1 MNEKRFE
8 TMEEFAEAVRTEF
21 EKRIEKIPRVH
32 QNKNGEKMA
41 ENRHSIEE
49 RVELSLLYDF
59 YGALLKENQ
68 RRMFEA
74 SILDD
79 YNLAEIAEDENITRQ
94 GVHDAIKRACKQLR
108 EYEQKLGL
116 IEKFEK
122 QKELVKK
129 LHIILK
135 GMNIGD
141 EGELEEVYSI
151 IDEILDEE

>member
-1 MNEKRFE
+1 MIHF
-8 TMEEFAEAVRTEF
+8 
-21 EKRIEKIPRVH
+21 EKIPRVH

-135 GMNIGD
+135 GMNIGV

>member
-1 MNEKRFE
+1 MIHF
-8 TMEEFAEAVRTEF
+8 
-21 EKRIEKIPRVH
+21 EKIPRVH

-94 GVHDAIKRACKQLR
+94 GVHDAIKRARKQLR

-116 IEKFEK
+116 VEKFEK

>member
-1 MNEKRFE
+1 MIHF
-8 TMEEFAEAVRTEF
+8 
-21 EKRIEKIPRVH
+21 EKIPRVY

-94 GVHDAIKRACKQLR
+94 GVHDAIKRACKQFR

-116 IEKFEK
+116 VEKFEK

>member
-1 MNEKRFE
+1 M
-8 TMEEFAEAVRTEF
+8 THF
-21 EKRIEKIPRVH
+21 EKMLRVH

-116 IEKFEK
+116 VEKFEK

-141 EGELEEVYSI
+141 AGELEEVYSI

>member
-1 MNEKRFE
+1 MIHF
-8 TMEEFAEAVRTEF
+8 
-21 EKRIEKIPRVH
+21 EKIPRVY

-116 IEKFEK
+116 VEKFEK

>member
-1 MNEKRFE
+1 MKNF
-8 TMEEFAEAVRTEF
+8 
-21 EKRIEKIPRVH
+21 EKIPRVH

-116 IEKFEK
+116 VEKFEK

-141 EGELEEVYSI
+141 GGELEEVYSI

>member
-1 MNEKRFE
+1 MIHF
-8 TMEEFAEAVRTEF
+8 
-21 EKRIEKIPRVH
+21 EKIPRVH

-59 YGALLKENQ
+59 YGALLKENK
-68 RRMFEA
+68 RSMFES

-116 IEKFEK
+116 VEKFEK

>member
-1 MNEKRFE
+1 MIHF
-8 TMEEFAEAVRTEF
+8 
-21 EKRIEKIPRVH
+21 EKIPRVH

-41 ENRHSIEE
+41 ENRHSIQE

-68 RRMFEA
+68 RRMFEG

-116 IEKFEK
+116 VEKFEK

>member
-1 MNEKRFE
+1 MIH
-8 TMEEFAEAVRTEF
+8 F
-21 EKRIEKIPRVH
+21 EKIQRVH

-116 IEKFEK
+116 VEKFEK

>member
-1 MNEKRFE
+1 MIHF
-8 TMEEFAEAVRTEF
+8 
-21 EKRIEKIPRVH
+21 EKIPRVH

-68 RRMFEA
+68 RRMYEA
-74 SILDD
+74 SIHDD
-79 YNLAEIAEDENITRQ
+79 YHLAEIAEDENITRQ

-116 IEKFEK
+116 VEKFEK

>member
-1 MNEKRFE
+1 MIHFG
-8 TMEEFAEAVRTEF
+8 
-21 EKRIEKIPRVH
+21 KIPRVY

-116 IEKFEK
+116 VEKFEK

>member
-1 MNEKRFE
+1 MIHF
-8 TMEEFAEAVRTEF
+8 
-21 EKRIEKIPRVH
+21 EKIPRVY

-59 YGALLKENQ
+59 YGALLKEDQ

-116 IEKFEK
+116 VEKFEK

>member
-1 MNEKRFE
+1 MIHF
-8 TMEEFAEAVRTEF
+8 
-21 EKRIEKIPRVH
+21 EKIPRVH

-68 RRMFEA
+68 RRMFEG

-94 GVHDAIKRACKQLR
+94 GVHDAIKKSL
-108 EYEQKLGL
+108 
-116 IEKFEK
+116 
-122 QKELVKK
+122 
-129 LHIILK
+129 
-135 GMNIGD
+135 
-141 EGELEEVYSI
+141 
-151 IDEILDEE
+151 

>member
-1 MNEKRFE
+1 MIRFE
-8 TMEEFAEAVRTEF
+8 KV
-21 EKRIEKIPRVH
+21 PRVH

-116 IEKFEK
+116 VEKFEK

>member
-1 MNEKRFE
+1 MIHF
-8 TMEEFAEAVRTEF
+8 
-21 EKRIEKIPRVH
+21 EKIPRVH

-94 GVHDAIKRACKQLR
+94 GVHDALKRACKQLR

-116 IEKFEK
+116 VEKFEK

>member
-1 MNEKRFE
+1 MIHF
-8 TMEEFAEAVRTEF
+8 
-21 EKRIEKIPRVH
+21 EKIPRVH

-116 IEKFEK
+116 VEKFEK

-151 IDEILDEE
+151 IDEDRKSTRLNSSHKVQSRMPSSA

>member
-1 MNEKRFE
+1 MIHF
-8 TMEEFAEAVRTEF
+8 
-21 EKRIEKIPRVH
+21 EKIPRVH

-94 GVHDAIKRACKQLR
+94 GVHDSIKRACKQLR

-116 IEKFEK
+116 VEKFEK

>member
-1 MNEKRFE
+1 MIH
-8 TMEEFAEAVRTEF
+8 F
-21 EKRIEKIPRVH
+21 EKMPRVH

-116 IEKFEK
+116 VEKFEK

>member
-1 MNEKRFE
+1 MIHF
-8 TMEEFAEAVRTEF
+8 
-21 EKRIEKIPRVH
+21 EKIPRVH
-32 QNKNGEKMA
+32 QNKNGAKMA

>member
-1 MNEKRFE
+1 MIHF
-8 TMEEFAEAVRTEF
+8 
-21 EKRIEKIPRVH
+21 EKIPRVH

-116 IEKFEK
+116 VEKFEK

-151 IDEILDEE
+151 LDEILDEE

>member
-1 MNEKRFE
+1 MIHF
-8 TMEEFAEAVRTEF
+8 
-21 EKRIEKIPRVH
+21 EKIPRVH
-32 QNKNGEKMA
+32 QSKNGEKMA

-68 RRMFEA
+68 RRMFEG

-116 IEKFEK
+116 VEKFEK

>member
-1 MNEKRFE
+1 MIHF
-8 TMEEFAEAVRTEF
+8 
-21 EKRIEKIPRVH
+21 EKIPRVH

-41 ENRHSIEE
+41 ENRYSIEE

-116 IEKFEK
+116 VEKFEK

>member
-1 MNEKRFE
+1 MIHF
-8 TMEEFAEAVRTEF
+8 
-21 EKRIEKIPRVH
+21 EKIPRVH
-32 QNKNGEKMA
+32 QNTNGEKMA

-116 IEKFEK
+116 VEKFEK

>member
-1 MNEKRFE
+1 MIHF
-8 TMEEFAEAVRTEF
+8 
-21 EKRIEKIPRVH
+21 EKIPRVY

-116 IEKFEK
+116 VEKFEK

-135 GMNIGD
+135 GMNIGY

>member
-1 MNEKRFE
+1 MIHF
-8 TMEEFAEAVRTEF
+8 
-21 EKRIEKIPRVH
+21 EKIPRVY

-41 ENRHSIEE
+41 ENRYSIEE

-116 IEKFEK
+116 VEKFEK

>member
-1 MNEKRFE
+1 MIHF
-8 TMEEFAEAVRTEF
+8 
-21 EKRIEKIPRVH
+21 EKIPRVH
-32 QNKNGEKMA
+32 QYKNGEKMA

-116 IEKFEK
+116 VEKFEK

>member
-1 MNEKRFE
+1 MIHF
-8 TMEEFAEAVRTEF
+8 
-21 EKRIEKIPRVH
+21 EKIPRVY

-49 RVELSLLYDF
+49 RVELSL

-116 IEKFEK
+116 VEKFEK
-122 QKELVKK
+122 QKEFVKK